1 MRSRGAR
8 EGANST
14 VVSAHVAPRVP
25 PMQPLAWDFCGNLH
39 IVSLLQSSGTP
50 PAQVERRMACWLRVI
65 RQEMVQASE
74 RLGTSQMRSLRCS
87 NELS

>member
-14 VVSAHVAPRVP
+14 VVSAHVTPRVP

-39 IVSLLQSSGTP
+39 TPEQVKCPLCCALWGVCNGFLGGVFAMCACSVSLL
-50 PAQVERRMACWLRVI
+50 VVWCVHEV
-65 RQEMVQASE
+65 
-74 RLGTSQMRSLRCS
+74 
-87 NELS
+87 